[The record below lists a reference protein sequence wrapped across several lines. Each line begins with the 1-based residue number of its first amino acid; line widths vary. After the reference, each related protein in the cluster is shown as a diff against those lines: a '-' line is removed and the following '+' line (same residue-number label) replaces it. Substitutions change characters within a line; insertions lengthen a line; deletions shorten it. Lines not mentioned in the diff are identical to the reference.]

1 MGHLRITW
9 KIISCNLA
17 CHFADDWSLVEAS
30 ITWSL
35 RAPVSFSSVLPE
47 SGGSASPQLPFMG
60 LYEANTKHLYI
71 IYTMLGQRRRPSSDP
86 ASNRRWI
93 NVGLMLGQR
102 RRRWNIVTSFTLVS
116 TMFEMDWRRRQE
128 NLWLGTRIEPP
139 SIVWTWGDLVW
150 VCEKQRHV
158 STGRRCM
165 GALFSSSNTAK
176 TTLHNTE
183 QQSRRLFPQ

>member
-1 MGHLRITW
+1 
-9 KIISCNLA
+9 
-17 CHFADDWSLVEAS
+17 
-30 ITWSL
+30 
-35 RAPVSFSSVLPE
+35 
-47 SGGSASPQLPFMG
+47 MG

-71 IYTMLGQRRRPSSDP
+71 IYTMLGQRRTVEPTLYKCYTNVLCLLGSDP

-116 TMFEMDWRRRQE
+116 TMSEMDWRRRQE

-139 SIVWTWGDLVW
+139 SIVWTWGDLVR